1 MKTHALTTGFFSVA
15 LMALLSNAPSA
26 VAGPETISAK
36 DKQPVVEVPTTC
48 EHRFYVSVGSGTE
61 FEPGNDFSNGVNNVE
76 PLTLPGI
83 GVVGTSDLLVRAR
96 HYNDV
101 YKDWRDVN
109 LELGFAITHHLD
121 LFGRFTYTSA
131 DSQNLIGS
139 HVAIGLAGLP
149 PQFALGFPVTSK
161 FDNYESWGGEFGFRF
176 YFTSQ
181 EARIR
186 PFVALSGGARWVDA
200 IGLTA
205 KSDFLNADFNVYNGP
220 FYDDT
225 VVFSG
230 TATLGTEYQVIPC
243 RFAVGAEISVRYT
256 SSLDQN
262 DSGFTAGRGTS
273 GISTFV
279 QGFGAPPAF
288 GNAVEQFYLSQL
300 RGLNNNGAERV
311 AIPVSVYAK
320 LRF

>member
-1 MKTHALTTGFFSVA
+1 MLLT
-15 LMALLSNAPSA
+15 NAPSSF
-26 VAGPETISAK
+26 AGPESISAK
-36 DKQPVVEVPTTC
+36 DKQPIVEVPTTC
-48 EHRFYVSVGSGTE
+48 THRFYVSVSSGTE
-61 FEPGNDFSNGVNNVE
+61 YEPGNDFSNGVRDVT

-83 GVVGTSDLLVRAR
+83 GVVGTSDLLVRSR
-96 HYNDV
+96 QYSDV
-101 YKDWRDVN
+101 YKDWRDIN
-109 LELGFAITHHLD
+109 LELGFAITSHLD
-121 LFGRFTYTSA
+121 VFGRFTYTSA

-139 HVAIGLAGLP
+139 HLAIGFAGLP
-149 PQFALGFPVTSK
+149 PAFALGFPVTSK
-161 FDNYESWGGEFGFRF
+161 FDNYESWGGELGFRY

-200 IGLTA
+200 IGLIA
-205 KSDFLNADFNVYNGP
+205 KSDFLNADFNVYDGP
-220 FYDDT
+220 FYDST
-225 VVFSG
+225 VVFTG

-262 DSGFTAGRGTS
+262 DSGFAAGRGTS
-273 GISTFV
+273 GISTFI

-288 GNAVEQFYLSQL
+288 GNAVEDFYLMRL
-300 RGLNNNGAERV
+300 RGLNDNGAERV
-311 AIPVSVYAK
+311 SIPVTFYAK